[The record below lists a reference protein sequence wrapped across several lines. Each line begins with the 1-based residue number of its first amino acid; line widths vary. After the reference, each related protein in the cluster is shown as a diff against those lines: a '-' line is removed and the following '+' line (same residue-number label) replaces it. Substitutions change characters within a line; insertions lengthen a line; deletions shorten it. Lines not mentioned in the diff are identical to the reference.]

1 MAYINSLV
9 NTSTERSV
17 STELKNEDRVDIFLE
32 ILNRVSN
39 AKIGSTVKNYRINN
53 LTRVN
58 DVKFRTQ
65 LAVLSVKKEI
75 SSERN
80 KDNDRESV

>member
-1 MAYINSLV
+1 M
-9 NTSTERSV
+9 NTSILRIESI
-17 STELKNEDRVDIFLE
+17 ELKNEDRVDIFLQ

-39 AKIGSTVKNYRINN
+39 AKIGYTIKHFRTEN

-65 LAVLSVKKEI
+65 LAVLSVKKEKCNDKSI
-75 SSERN
+75 DSES
-80 KDNDRESV
+80 KKL

>member
-39 AKIGSTVKNYRINN
+39 AKIGSTVRNYRINN
-53 LTRVN
+53 LTRAN

-65 LAVLSVKKEI
+65 LAVLSVKNEI
-75 SSERN
+75 SNERN